1 MRCVIWAAVS
11 SKPQAEE
18 SKASLPQQIT
28 DSRAVIERNEW
39 AEVCEP
45 LVVDGHT
52 RSYTGISPLLDATAD
67 MPQYATLVELARSDS
82 IDIVVCRSRDRLG
95 RTDVLVSEIEGYLRT
110 HGCQVYS
117 LDMPARI
124 QNPEEFRSNRD
135 KAGLW
140 TAAIERAKAEDE
152 VATLQTRYQFG
163 MRGRVQSGLHPNNL
177 PFGYRKGADGVG
189 IIIEEE
195 ARLVRLI
202 FDWYIAG
209 VSARAI
215 RDRLPQYANGRY
227 PRSDAGVAKIIANP
241 FYCGMVSW
249 RRIDEGRRQKPRSEW
264 VIAEGLHEAIIDSKV
279 WEQAQRE
286 RRTRPGSGQRGAYT
300 AYPLSGLVVCGLCGA
315 AMTVQTTKSRGKRY
329 RYYACRCR
337 GQSVNLGDLEYLVAE
352 WICSVADAAEE
363 AQDVFAELRSRE
375 QRGRHDQRE
384 ALEASLSRTTA
395 ALDRWQED
403 YELGLIERA
412 EFYAHRIRLSQE
424 AEGIAAELE
433 ALQPEG
439 PTEDQARDALER
451 LSLPG
456 PEELAQS
463 WRDKDTAL
471 ATKAELRRLG
481 VRITVTG
488 GVARIALCPAQ
499 TTP

>member
-1 MRCVIWAAVS
+1 MRAVIWAAVS

-28 DSRAVIERNEW
+28 DSRVIIERNDWLE
-39 AEVCEP
+39 AHPP

-52 RSYTGISPLLDATAD
+52 RSYTGISPLLDACAD

-110 HGCQVYS
+110 HGCQVYN

-124 QNPEEFRSNRD
+124 QDPEEFRSHRD

-177 PFGYRKGADGVG
+177 PFGYRKGPDGVG
-189 IIIEEE
+189 VIIEEE

-227 PRSDAGVAKIIANP
+227 PRSDAGVAKIISNP
-241 FYCGMVSW
+241 YYCGMVSW

-264 VIAEGLHEAIIDSKV
+264 ITGEGLHKPIIEYTI

-286 RRTRPGSGQRGAYT
+286 RRARPGSGQRGAYT

-315 AMTVQTTKSRGKRY
+315 AMTVQSTVRRGKTY
-329 RYYACRCR
+329 RYYACCR
-337 GQSVNLGDLEYLVAE
+337 GQSVNLGDLEHLVAE
-352 WICSVADAAEE
+352 WICSVATGAEE
-363 AQDVFAELRSRE
+363 AQDVFAELRERE
-375 QRGRHDQRE
+375 QRGRYDQRE
-384 ALEASLSRTTA
+384 ALEASQARTTA
-395 ALDRWQED
+395 ALERWQED

-433 ALQPEG
+433 RLQPEG

-456 PEELAQS
+456 PEELATS

-488 GVARIALCPAQ
+488 GVATVELGLPH
-499 TTP
+499 TVP

>member
-1 MRCVIWAAVS
+1 MRAIVWAAVS

-28 DSRAVIERNEW
+28 DARTVIERNEW
-39 AEVCEP
+39 AEVHPP

-52 RSYTGISPLLDATAD
+52 RSYTGISPLLDACAD
-67 MPQYATLVELARSDS
+67 MPQYTTLIELARADS

-124 QNPEEFRSNRD
+124 QDPEEFRSNRD

-163 MRGRVQSGLHPNNL
+163 MRGRVQGGLHPNNL
-177 PFGYRKGADGVG
+177 PFGYRKGPDGVG
-189 IIIEEE
+189 VIIPEE
-195 ARLVRLI
+195 ARLIRLI

-209 VSARAI
+209 MSARAI

-241 FYCGMVSW
+241 YYAGMVAW

-264 VIAEGLHEAIIDSKV
+264 ITGEGLHKAIIEYKV
-279 WEQAQRE
+279 FEQAQRE
-286 RRTRPGSGQRGAYT
+286 RGTRPGSGQRGAYT

-315 AMTVQTTKSRGKRY
+315 AMTVQSTVRRGKTY
-329 RYYACRCR
+329 RYYACCR
-337 GQSVNLGDLEYLVAE
+337 GQSVNLGDLEYLVAA
-352 WICSVADAAEE
+352 WICSVAQGAEE
-363 AQDVFAELRSRE
+363 AEGVFAELRQRDE
-375 QRGRHDQRE
+375 RGRHDRRG

-433 ALQPEG
+433 RLQPEG

-456 PEELAQS
+456 PEELAAS
-463 WRDKDTAL
+463 WRDKDVAL

-488 GVARIALCPAQ
+488 GVATVALGLPH
-499 TTP
+499 TVP